1 MRALT
6 VVAMMTACL
15 ASAETPHLAGVWKAD
30 LQKSKIPG
38 PPVTNY
44 LVSIEQKTGVF
55 NMRTKEEAPEVIET
69 TGLWGEHGEER
80 SVLTAFDNG
89 KPSIRSYEGVPTRIT
104 SSSSGN
110 TFTVTGEVAG
120 RPDHFKRTY
129 ELSADGQ
136 TLTLSIDGVSG
147 GHPLMRLIV
156 LNRQA
161 DASAADPLLKP
172 EEIASAHF
180 KNVKTD
186 SLKNLPVSEFISQMR
201 YYSWSLGK
209 PCTFCHV
216 ERKFDADDKKEKKA
230 ARKMI
235 DMVAAIDTTN
245 FEGHPAVRCFTCHE
259 DHAHPLTHPQ
269 FPDEIAAE
277 AEQNAKSAPAPH

>member
-1 MRALT
+1 MI
-6 VVAMMTACL
+6 ACL
-15 ASAETPHLAGVWKAD
+15 ASAETPQLAGVWQAD

-69 TGLWGEHGEER
+69 TGLWGEHGQER
-80 SVLTAFDNG
+80 SVLMAFDNG
-89 KPSIRSYEGVPTRIT
+89 KPSIRTYEGVPTRIT

-147 GHPLMRLIV
+147 GHPLTRLIV

-209 PCTFCHV
+209 QCTFCHV
-216 ERKFDADDKKEKKA
+216 ERKFDADDKKEKKT

-245 FEGHPAVRCFTCHE
+245 FDGHPAVRCFTCHE

-277 AEQNAKSAPAPH
+277 AERNAQTAPAPH